1 MLEIRNLS
9 LRVRSSTIRPMILEE
24 ITASYPLAHFGAII
38 GPSGCGKTSLLKFI
52 AGVAPGDEEGEV
64 LWQGRN
70 LADEDFRASELA
82 YVPQFSLAHGELTV
96 RESVRFALDL
106 RVARLSS
113 TERSRRV
120 EQILADIG
128 IEELADQRI
137 KTLSGGQR
145 RRVSLAMELTSG
157 PRILLCDEVT
167 SGLDH
172 RSESG
177 ILDLLRRQ
185 SHEQGRLILS
195 VTHSLENL
203 DQYDSVLVLH
213 QGHAVF
219 HGSYSELLEHFHITH
234 PSQLYAILDVDG
246 REFTKGAPAGGAGHA
261 LPESGSDV
269 AHPGLLAQMRV
280 LLVRRLLTFV
290 RSKGGLGLQ
299 VGFTLGFPLIVSL
312 FAWGGIPE
320 ARNLSWGLGE
330 GGIGQYEEAR
340 DFLIHSSKVGS
351 LISGIVMF
359 QVILLAL
366 MGANNSGRE
375 IAAERPIFENERI
388 SGLRP
393 LAYVGSKVIFM
404 SILVIIQSITMG
416 GFVHLARDFPGD
428 AWVQTGFLLLINAAV
443 TSICLGLS
451 AVMKSPDQASLAS
464 VYLVGFQLP
473 LSGAVLA
480 LPEFLGGLVRPLV
493 SSYWSWSGVM
503 QTLRDGS
510 YHQII
515 ESVIQSPLAS
525 SGVCLWVLVTHIVL
539 GLLVAWGGC
548 ERRQT
553 GF

>member
-9 LRVRSSTIRPMILEE
+9 LRVRSSTVRPMILQGV
-24 ITASYPLAHFGAII
+24 TASYPLAHFGAII

-52 AGVAPGDEEGEV
+52 AGIAPGEEEGAV

-70 LADEDFRASELA
+70 LAEEDFRASELA

-106 RVARLSS
+106 RVAGLTSE
-113 TERSRRV
+113 ERSRRV
-120 EQILADIG
+120 EQILADTSIQ
-128 IEELADQRI
+128 ELGNERI

-145 RRVSLAMELTSG
+145 RRVTLAMELTSG

-195 VTHSLENL
+195 VTHSLEHL

-213 QGHAVF
+213 QGRAVF
-219 HGSYSELLEHFHITH
+219 HGSFSELLEHFSITN
-234 PSQLYAILDVDG
+234 PSELYAVLDGLDSDG
-246 REFTKGAPAGGAGHA
+246 IRGVPSGTIA
-261 LPESGSDV
+261 ESFPKSSGDV

-280 LLVRRLLTFV
+280 LLVRRILTFT
-290 RSKGGLGLQ
+290 RSKSGLGLQ
-299 VGFTLGFPLIVSL
+299 LGFTLGFPLIVSL
-312 FAWGGIPE
+312 FAWGGVPE
-320 ARNLSWGLGE
+320 ARNLSWGLGA

-340 DFLIHSSKVGS
+340 DFLVHSSKVGS

-375 IAAERPIFENERI
+375 IAGERPIFEIERI

-404 SILVIIQSITMG
+404 SILVLIQSITMG
-416 GFVHLARDFPGD
+416 GFVHLTCDFPGD
-428 AWVQTGFLLLINAAV
+428 PWVQTGFLLLINAAV

-493 SSYWSWSGVM
+493 SSYWSWSGVL
-503 QTLRDGS
+503 QTLRDGH

-515 ESVIQSPLAS
+515 ESVIQTPLAS
-525 SGVCLWVLVTHIVL
+525 SGLCLWVLLTHIVL

-553 GF
+553 G